1 MSTLFL
7 GRLGTRVE
15 AAELEDIF
23 NKFGKV
29 SRLDVK
35 RGQQYNFG
43 FVEFEDPKDAQDA
56 QRDIDGKEATVKLSL
71 VVLGLGLPAGIRDEK
86 SRVAPCRCSARAHF
100 PTAPASLLNSPRA
113 VLAPVAETVTETSN
127 ECFKCGKEGHFA
139 RDCREGGGGGG
150 GDRYGGGRG
159 GYDRDRRSPPRRRYS
174 RSPPRR
180 RYDDDRRRDD
190 RDRSPVARRDD
201 RDRSP
206 PPRREDRS
214 PPRREERDRSPP
226 PARREDRSP
235 RD

>member
-1 MSTLFL
+1 
-7 GRLGTRVE
+7 TRVE

-56 QRDIDGKEATVKLSL
+56 QRDIDGKELSD
-71 VVLGLGLPAGIRDEK
+71 G
-86 SRVAPCRCSARAHF
+86 SRVVVEFAKGGARAGGRDRDR
-100 PTAPASLLNSPRA
+100 N
-113 VLAPVAETVTETSN
+113 SN

-139 RDCREGGGGGG
+139 RDCREGGG

-190 RDRSPVARRDD
+190 RDRSPVGRRDD

-214 PPRREERDRSPP
+214 PPRRDERDRSPP
-226 PARREDRSP
+226 PARKDDRSP